1 MPTTML
7 SSNAQSCQNDR
18 PSSKNSANGPAS
30 QQQQRIEYS
39 SSAKQSQISTNPNG
53 GTTQI
58 HQQQMQHSV
67 YGLHPVRQN

>member
-1 MPTTML
+1 MQQL
-7 SSNAQSCQNDR
+7 SSSCQNDR
-18 PSSKNSANGPAS
+18 PSSKSSANGPPS
-30 QQQQRIEYS
+30 QQQHTQQQRIEYS